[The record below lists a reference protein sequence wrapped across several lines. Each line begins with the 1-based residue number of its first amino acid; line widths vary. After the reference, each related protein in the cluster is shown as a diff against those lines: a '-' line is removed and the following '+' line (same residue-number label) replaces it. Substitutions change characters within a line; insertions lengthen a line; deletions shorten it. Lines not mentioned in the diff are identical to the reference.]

1 MAQHNTALMIT
12 YSRHLSSCMQQARA
26 IVINRCCVRW
36 ETVKIKKGG
45 HQILKYPSFFKLL
58 WSLFSA
64 SRVGG
69 NIFFFDTYY
78 YQWRV
83 GDIQVQRLQEL
94 RS

>member
-12 YSRHLSSCMQQARA
+12 YSRHLSSCNKLVQACDQQMLCAMG
-26 IVINRCCVRW
+26 NC
-36 ETVKIKKGG
+36 EDKKMWAPN
-45 HQILKYPSFFKLL
+45 LEASFFFKLL